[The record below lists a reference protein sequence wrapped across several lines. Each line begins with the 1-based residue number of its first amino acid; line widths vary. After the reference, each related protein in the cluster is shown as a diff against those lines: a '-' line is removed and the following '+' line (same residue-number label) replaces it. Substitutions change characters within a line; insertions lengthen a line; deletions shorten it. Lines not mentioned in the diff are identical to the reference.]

1 MREAKSLGIPLR
13 QPGTGRPPARR
24 CSVSH
29 LTDNDG
35 APADSCNV
43 WSCSHCHRTVV
54 EKPRSLKTAPDTA
67 PVLHKTA
74 SPFKDMFRVANLFG
88 RKDSRSK
95 VAAKQTLTLPRG
107 YVARCEGCDQ
117 PEVTSSSPCSRR
129 RAEMAESVGVSG
141 QGHSKVKYRRSASTP
156 RPGHTGDAKLQV
168 HSASEST
175 ASKPARRTHGQSASL
190 SLCLS
195 VSLCVCACVSAVF
208 EFIRSSV
215 TYHAVNETGY
225 TAAVDGVA

>member
-35 APADSCNV
+35 APAGNV
-43 WSCSHCHRTVV
+43 WSCSQCHLTVV
-54 EKPRSLKTAPDTA
+54 DKPKSLKTGPDTA

-74 SPFKDMFRVANLFG
+74 SPFKDMFRMANPFG

-95 VAAKQTLTLPRG
+95 MAAKQTLTLPRG

-129 RAEMAESVGVSG
+129 RAEMAQSVGGGSS

-156 RPGHTGDAKLQV
+156 RPGHSGDGKLQV
-168 HSASEST
+168 HSASEC
-175 ASKPARRTHGQSASL
+175 KPGRRTHGQSASL
-190 SLCLS
+190 FPCM
-195 VSLCVCACVSAVF
+195 SLCVCVRLLTL
-208 EFIRSSV
+208 EI
-215 TYHAVNETGY
+215 TG
-225 TAAVDGVA
+225 